1 MPRSRTQHTL
11 AVPAGALERIVFEL
25 GQRLGA
31 ALVRGVEASV
41 AERGFAPSQPAV
53 RRGPG
58 RPKGSGSAT
67 GCVVPAC
74 NRRAVAKGLCATHYR
89 KARRLGMGE
98 TLSSTQLGELSR
110 DGRKTRFSKTAAA

>member
-1 MPRSRTQHTL
+1 MPRGRTQDSL
-11 AVPAGALERIVFEL
+11 AVPAGALERIVYEL

-31 ALVRGVEASV
+31 ALVRGVETSV
-41 AERGFAPSQPAV
+41 MQSGFEPSARPAV

-67 GCVVPAC
+67 GCMVPAC

-89 KARRLGMGE
+89 KARRLDMGDA
-98 TLSSTQLGELSR
+98 LSSGELAELAR
-110 DGRKTRFSKTAAA
+110 DGRKARLGSSAA

>member
-1 MPRSRTQHTL
+1 MPRGTQNTL
-11 AVPAGALERIVFEL
+11 TVPAGALERIVYEL

-31 ALVRGVEASV
+31 ALVRGVETSV
-41 AERGFAPSQPAV
+41 MQSGFGSSARPAL

-89 KARRLGMGE
+89 KARRLDMGDA
-98 TLSSTQLGELSR
+98 LSGAQLTELAR
-110 DGRKTRFSKTAAA
+110 DGRKPRAGTSVA